1 MTDEEGWLARTVRR
15 RTPAIGVV
23 RDTTESLAV
32 ASATTRSGR
41 KRPGTVAGVTRGGA
55 MVAGSRWPEVTRVAR
70 RAGNEGVVKAVL
82 LAGGLGTRMREET
95 EFRPKPMVEIGGKPV
110 LWHLMKI
117 FGAQGITDFVV
128 CAGYK
133 GEQIKEYFLN
143 YAALTNDFTVRLG
156 RDGGVVFHGDHLERD
171 WTVTVA
177 DTGQST
183 LTAGRVERIEEYVRG
198 ERFVVTYGDGLAD
211 IDISALLAFHASH
224 GLRATI
230 TTVRPL
236 SRFGLVDVDDRQ
248 RVTRFREKP
257 QMDDWVSAGFFVFE
271 PEVFDYL
278 RDSDDTMLEQEPLA
292 RLAAERQLAAYR
304 HEGFWQPM
312 DTYRESQ
319 LLGEMWASG
328 DAPWKVWE

>member
-1 MTDEEGWLARTVRR
+1 M
-15 RTPAIGVV
+15 
-23 RDTTESLAV
+23 
-32 ASATTRSGR
+32 
-41 KRPGTVAGVTRGGA
+41 
-55 MVAGSRWPEVTRVAR
+55 
-70 RAGNEGVVKAVL
+70 KAVL

-95 EFRPKPMVEIGGKPV
+95 EFRPKPMVEVGGKPV

-117 FGAQGITDFVV
+117 FAAHGVTDFVV

-177 DTGQST
+177 DTGQAT
-183 LTAGRVERIEEYVRG
+183 LTAGRVERIEEYVKG
-198 ERFVVTYGDGLAD
+198 ERFMVTYGDGLAD
-211 IDISALLAFHASH
+211 IDISALLAFHAGC

-236 SRFGLVDVDDRQ
+236 SRFGLVDVDDDQ

-278 RDSDDTMLEQEPLA
+278 RDSDDMMLEHEPLA
-292 RLAAERQLAAYR
+292 RLAKERQLAAYR
-304 HEGFWQPM
+304 HNGFWQPM

-319 LLGEMWASG
+319 QLNDMWATG
-328 DAPWKVWE
+328 DAPWKVWA

>member
-1 MTDEEGWLARTVRR
+1 M
-15 RTPAIGVV
+15 
-23 RDTTESLAV
+23 
-32 ASATTRSGR
+32 
-41 KRPGTVAGVTRGGA
+41 
-55 MVAGSRWPEVTRVAR
+55 
-70 RAGNEGVVKAVL
+70 KAVL

-110 LWHLMKI
+110 LWHLMKT
-117 FGAQGITDFVV
+117 FAAHGVTDFVI

-156 RDGGVVFHGDHLERD
+156 RDGGVSFHGDHLERD
-171 WTVTVA
+171 WTVTIV
-177 DTGQST
+177 DTGQET
-183 LTAGRVERIEEYVRG
+183 LTAGRVERVEEYVEG

-211 IDISALLAFHASH
+211 IDVTALIAFHAGH

-236 SRFGLVDVDDRQ
+236 SRFGLVDVDDQ
-248 RVTRFREKP
+248 HLVTRFREKP
-257 QMDDWVSAGFFVFE
+257 QMEDWVSAGFFVFE

-278 RDSDDTMLEQEPLA
+278 RDSDAVMLEHEPLA

-312 DTYRESQ
+312 DTYRESK
-319 LLGEMWASG
+319 LLNDMWESG
-328 DAPWKVWE
+328 DAPWKVWSE

>member
-1 MTDEEGWLARTVRR
+1 L
-15 RTPAIGVV
+15 
-23 RDTTESLAV
+23 
-32 ASATTRSGR
+32 
-41 KRPGTVAGVTRGGA
+41 
-55 MVAGSRWPEVTRVAR
+55 
-70 RAGNEGVVKAVL
+70 KAVL

-110 LWHLMKI
+110 LWHLMKT
-117 FGAQGITDFVV
+117 FAAHGVTDFVI

-156 RDGGVVFHGDHLERD
+156 RDGGVSFHGDHLERD
-171 WTVTVA
+171 WTVTIV
-177 DTGQST
+177 DTGQET
-183 LTAGRVERIEEYVRG
+183 LTAGRVERVEEYVEG

-211 IDISALLAFHASH
+211 IDVTALIAFHAGH

-236 SRFGLVDVDDRQ
+236 SRFGLVDVDDQ
-248 RVTRFREKP
+248 HLVTRFREKP
-257 QMDDWVSAGFFVFE
+257 QMEDWVSAGFFVFE

-278 RDSDDTMLEQEPLA
+278 RDSDAVMLEHEPLA

-319 LLGEMWASG
+319 QLNQMWASG
-328 DAPWKVWE
+328 AAPWKVWS